1 MSLHRDAVNRNPL
14 FQEFDK
20 LAGFED
26 VSKSDI
32 DILKAMVLEV
42 AEKVGPHLDWVQHTF
57 QQYTIHHIQH
67 LLNIADHIHSFLPRV
82 RGRRSSRVGLNAV
95 ELTYLWLAIL
105 LHDVGMFVSQTSEKQ
120 VLLDSPDYKDFLR
133 HHRDRLKVAQAAETA
148 GRTVTAQAIHDALFA
163 EFIRRRH
170 AERVH
175 DYIRTHLKD
184 RLRFREID
192 LTLEVGNLCESHNWG
207 VRESRDALRREQ
219 CVEQLNRR
227 DGVGKTRVNM
237 AYLACCLRLGDILDF
252 DRSRTP
258 LSAFHQ
264 IHFTESLSVQEWN
277 KHLSI
282 KRIDVTEHR
291 VQYVAKCATP
301 ADYVAVHQFLEW
313 VDRELQEC
321 TRLVREFPQEDARRY
336 VLNLAPVVD
345 RYQIQ
350 MANPQMVAG
359 GFRFQL
365 EYDRI
370 MQLLMDKSLYPDETL
385 FLRELLQNALDACRY
400 QRALAQDKG
409 MGDKYVPRIQ
419 VWDHST
425 AKHDPVGRDAGPR
438 IVFRDNGV
446 GMSLHQVGNYF
457 MRVGKSFYTSTDF
470 QAERE
475 RLAQKGIHL
484 EACSQ
489 FGIGFL
495 SCFLGG
501 DRIEVETYRY
511 GSEPLKIAID
521 GPSKYFVI
529 ERLKVPPD
537 TQVQYNSPP
546 DPSLDSPPRCSG
558 TQVTV
563 FLRDGWRKNP
573 SESPADLVYRT
584 LDAVAVNQE
593 IPITVTDPTSP
604 SPRVLEASRWDRVP
618 PKMYGYDPDSHPSYL
633 APSVLSL
640 AAYGDSIRGQGAIWF
655 LSDAGCPV
663 VRKGD
668 LVLRGN
674 EVGLGEFLIA
684 ACNLF
689 RGAASRSGSLSKT
702 LRKALVEA
710 LVDLRTNQ
718 TNYSTILERL
728 KNKYPALSILSDQVF
743 LDLTLGDI
751 DWVIKLLQKPLW
763 NSNTD
768 WNNESY
774 QIQTLL
780 DCDRNQL
787 ARMWH
792 KNGVPTIST
801 LVIGGEYHLALF
813 GIESP
818 GGFQT
823 WDAVGGTVFRYT
835 LTPRGVNV
843 NIDTYG
849 DLAPKPAAS
858 RLYVPEER
866 SACVRTAVARAFLLH
881 ARYLWQAHAG
891 SDDWTKW
898 YESFMSAWDFDVLA
912 RLRDD
917 SDVWHLLTE
926 FREAR
931 PKRPNA
937 KFYRMLGGVHS
948 PFGAILLPWD
958 EYRWGGYEGD
968 ADRSDDLDLL
978 QPIPRDDINYAAAKV
993 GLDPGKIDSTVES
1006 LSEFLGWD
1014 ITKGHPPYQTP
1025 TPPPK
1030 ST

>member
-1 MSLHRDAVNRNPL
+1 MSLHRDEVNRNPL

-42 AEKVGPHLDWVQHTF
+42 AEKVGPHMGWIQHTF
-57 QQYTIHHIQH
+57 QQYTVHDIQH

-82 RGRRSSRVGLNAV
+82 GGRRSSRVGLNAV
-95 ELTYLWLAIL
+95 ELMYLWLAIL
-105 LHDVGMFVSQTSEKQ
+105 LHDVGMFVSQAHEKQ
-120 VLLDSPDYKDFLR
+120 AILDSADCKEFLR
-133 HHRDRLKVAQAAETA
+133 HHRDRLKVAQAAKAA

-175 DYIRTHLKD
+175 GYIRTHLKD

-219 CVEQLNRR
+219 CVEKLNRR
-227 DGVGKTRVNM
+227 DGVGKTRVNL

-277 KHLSI
+277 KHLCI
-282 KRIDVTEHR
+282 KGVNVTEHR

-301 ADYVAVHQFLEW
+301 ADYVAVHQFLDW

-336 VLNLAPVVD
+336 MLNLAPVVD

-419 VWDHST
+419 VWDHSV
-425 AKHDPVGRDAGPR
+425 AKPDPSDRDAVPR

-446 GMSLHQVGNYF
+446 GMSLHQVENYF

-529 ERLKVPPD
+529 ERLKGPPD
-537 TQVQYNSPP
+537 PQIPYNSPS

-558 TQVTV
+558 TKVTV
-563 FLRDGWRKNP
+563 FLRDGWRRNP
-573 SESPADLVYRT
+573 SKSPDDFVYRT

-593 IPITVTDPTSP
+593 IPITLTDPTSP
-604 SPRVLEASRWDRVP
+604 SPRVVEARRWDRVP
-618 PKMYGYDPDSHPSYL
+618 PKLPNVSGRNSNRLEL
-633 APSVLSL
+633 APSILSL
-640 AAYGDSIRGQGAIWF
+640 AAYGDLIRGQGAIWF
-655 LSDAGCPV
+655 LSDAGRLA
-663 VRKGD
+663 VRRGD
-668 LVLRGN
+668 LVLKDDL
-674 EVGLGEFLIA
+674 VVLGEFLRAVQSLLVRA
-684 ACNLF
+684 A
-689 RGAASRSGSLSKT
+689 GGSASFNKKLT
-702 LRKALVEA
+702 KALAE
-710 LVDLRTNQ
+710 LRTHPSNSSAIRAELRRQ
-718 TNYSTILERL
+718 YGDRIIPT
-728 KNKYPALSILSDQVF
+728 DQEF
-743 LDLTLGDI
+743 LDLAAGDI
-751 DWVIKLLQKPLW
+751 DWVIKIAQKRPRLV
-763 NSNTD
+763 
-768 WNNESY
+768 ESY
-774 QIQTLL
+774 EVNPNVIESLL
-780 DCDRNQL
+780 DRDRYQL
-787 ARMWH
+787 AKMWQ
-792 KNGVPTIST
+792 KDGLSNNVYFRIDE
-801 LVIGGEYHLALF
+801 VYNLALF

-823 WDAVGGTVFRYT
+823 WSAASGYALRHKLTGGGLSVTV
-835 LTPRGVNV
+835 
-843 NIDTYG
+843 DTYG
-849 DLAPKPAAS
+849 ELAPKPAAN

-866 SACVRTAVARAFLLH
+866 SEGVRTAVARAFLFH
-881 ARYLWQAHAG
+881 ARHLWKTYVG
-891 SDDWTKW
+891 SDDWTMW
-898 YESFMSAWDFDVLA
+898 YEDFMSWNIGRLV
-912 RLRDD
+912 RLRED
-917 SDVWHLLTE
+917 SDVRHLLTE
-926 FREAR
+926 FRDTR
-931 PKRPNA
+931 PKRPNNR
-937 KFYRMLGGVHS
+937 FYDLLGWVHS
-948 PFGAILLPWD
+948 PFGRIVLTKKLD
-958 EYRWGGYEGD
+958 GD
-968 ADRSDDLDLL
+968 QPYLDLL
-978 QPIPRDDINYAAAKV
+978 QPIPRDHINNAAAKV
-993 GLDPGKIDSTVES
+993 GLDPSKIDSTVES

-1014 ITKGHPPYQTP
+1014 ITRGHPPYQAP

-1030 ST
+1030 PT